1 MKKSSFI
8 TKLIVGFML
17 IPLVSHAS
25 VKIDGYF
32 IAQKECQAV
41 HSIKKGTHPFTL
53 TKGMAYK
60 VMAKNKP
67 AQTHYLITIEGLEKN
82 PNKWVSTDC
91 GILLT
96 NCTVNQSTTSQ
107 PSSSNS
113 LSSSQNSQSSSK
125 QKEYL
130 LAISWQPAFCQTH
143 QSKVECTTQTEDRYD
158 ASHLSLHGLWPQP
171 RNNAYC
177 NVSAKDKSL
186 DRRKYWNQLESL
198 HLPSNLFA
206 DLLVVMPG
214 VGSYLQRHEWIKHGT
229 CYSDSPVTYYKDA
242 MMLVNKI
249 NDTNLSS
256 LFANNI
262 NKTITTEQIR
272 DTFDDAFGEGAGD
285 KVNVK
290 CNNKLITELSIN
302 LKGDIDKD
310 ANLSKLLKD
319 APNAPTSCNGGMVDA
334 VGF

>member
-1 MKKSSFI
+1 MNKYSII
-8 TKLIVGFML
+8 TKLVIGL
-17 IPLVSHAS
+17 ILVPIISQAS

-32 IAQKECQAV
+32 IAQKSCEAV

-60 VMAKNKP
+60 VVEKNKP
-67 AQTHYLITIEGLEKN
+67 AQTHYRIIIEGLEKN

-91 GILLT
+91 GMLLT
-96 NCTVNQSTTSQ
+96 NCTVNLGT
-107 PSSSNS
+107 PSSS
-113 LSSSQNSQSSSK
+113 K
-125 QKEYL
+125 KKDYL

-143 QSKVECTTQTEDRYD
+143 QSKVECATQTEDRYD
-158 ASHLSLHGLWPQP
+158 ATHLALHGLWPQP

-206 DLLVVMPG
+206 DLVVVMPG

-229 CYSDSPVTYYKDA
+229 CYSDSPVTYYKDSI
-242 MMLVNKI
+242 MLVNQL

-262 NKTITTEQIR
+262 DKTISTKQIR
-272 DTFDDAFGEGAGD
+272 DTFDNAFGQGSGN

-290 CNNKLITELSIN
+290 CNNGLITELWIN
-302 LKGDIDKD
+302 LKGNISNDG
-310 ANLSKLLKD
+310 NFSKLLKD
-319 APNAPTSCNGGMVDA
+319 APNASTACDGGMVDA